1 MLVSITNELMKY
13 SKQAQ
18 LLRERQVAIV
28 RPIQT
33 LVQALGENRQ
43 ATEKIWREDIRDM
56 EHAIEEYR
64 EKLGEAKKHLDE
76 IDPLTLPQLQ
86 EDGQEV
92 AEDEEHPARKGLNE
106 VRREREDTGRILQ
119 EWRGNYDKTKK
130 LVATIAK
137 STQVGEESEE
147 QKD

>member
-1 MLVSITNELMKY
+1 MLVSITHELMKY

-18 LLRERQVAIV
+18 LLREKQVPIM
-28 RPIQT
+28 RRIQT
-33 LVQALGENRQ
+33 LIQTLGESRQ
-43 ATEKIWREDIRDM
+43 ATEKIWRENIRDM

-64 EKLGEAKKHLDE
+64 EKLDEAKKYLDE
-76 IDPLTLPQLQ
+76 IDALTLPQLQ

-106 VRREREDTGRILQ
+106 VRLEWEDTGRILQ

-147 QKD
+147 KKD